1 MPLKF
6 TSAYSK
12 ILILDDA
19 SAVAETLGM
28 ILSRQGYDA
37 RVAHS
42 GEEAIE
48 TISNWQPDLAFV
60 DVMLP
65 GMNGIEFGKVLKEN
79 YPACELVL
87 ISGHPG
93 AAEMVEAARTQGQAL
108 AILPKPLDPTVI
120 LAIAARQMPVIR
132 DAADA

>member
-1 MPLKF
+1 MSITPTL
-6 TSAYSK
+6 TYRR

-19 SAVAETLGM
+19 SVVAETLGT

-42 GEEAIE
+42 AEEAIE
-48 TISNWQPDLAFV
+48 TIANWQPDLAFV

-65 GMNGIEFGKVLKEN
+65 GMNGIEFGKVLRSN

-93 AAEMVEAARTQGQAL
+93 SKELAEIARTQGQSL
-108 AILPKPLDPTVI
+108 SILPKPLNPTVI
-120 LAIAARQMPVIR
+120 LAIAAGQPPMSIEAT
-132 DAADA
+132 DA